1 MPVWFDVKV
10 CALVVVM
17 PKAKAHANAAAS
29 FLPVSNFIIDLHAVA
44 LSTNAAHRGGEV
56 VGSSSC
62 SLQAGAVFSGAT
74 IIIKA
79 LPRPEERYL

>member
-1 MPVWFDVKV
+1 
-10 CALVVVM
+10 
-17 PKAKAHANAAAS
+17 
-29 FLPVSNFIIDLHAVA
+29 VSNFIIDLHAVA

-62 SLQAGAVFSGAT
+62 SLQTGAVISGAT
-74 IIIKA
+74 IIVKA